1 MSKYMHLSTA
11 SDPAHDGAYTIDVR
25 IEYNWNYLFIT
36 NRPRFE
42 LFRACLVNDVTKVE
56 YRKIN
61 KDSNS
66 VGLNQL
72 TFQYQLQWTFF
83 RFHML

>member
-1 MSKYMHLSTA
+1 MLLSA
-11 SDPAHDGAYTIDVR
+11 APDPTHDDAHTIDVR

-42 LFRACLVNDVTKVE
+42 LFRPCLVNDVTEVE
-56 YRKIN
+56 YRKVSW
-61 KDSNS
+61 DSHS